1 MIDLNILTANLV
13 YDNISMISNSMGLNT
28 LDSIIHYCDKN
39 DLDIETVATFVAKNM
54 NMVAA
59 LQNEGEELRLLP
71 KTAKLPL

>member
-13 YDNISMISNSMGLNT
+13 YDNISTISNSMGLNT
-28 LDSIIHYCDKN
+28 LDSIVYYCDKN
-39 DLDIETVATFVAKNM
+39 DLDIETIATFVAKNM